1 MEIKPEHVCHV
12 IFKARAINAGN
23 DLVDTS
29 DDDTGVPSGPG
40 GFDEETVDEER
51 FEEFEHDENYIEL
64 KSFIDELAQ
73 DEQCELVALAW
84 LGRGEDSNKDDWED
98 LVRLAYERHNDRT
111 ANYLLGMP
119 MLADY
124 LQEALQIFDVSC
136 EDFENEHR

>member
-1 MEIKPEHVCHV
+1 
-12 IFKARAINAGN
+12 
-23 DLVDTS
+23 
-29 DDDTGVPSGPG
+29 
-40 GFDEETVDEER
+40 
-51 FEEFEHDENYIEL
+51 
-64 KSFIDELAQ
+64 
-73 DEQCELVALAW
+73 LVALAW